1 MKTWGF
7 AQRDLYNLFEAGV
20 LGTLSDGELLERF
33 VARRDEAAFEAIV
46 RRHGPMVLG
55 VCRRVLGDHHDAED
69 AFQAVFLVLARKAG
83 SVRPGSM
90 LPNWLHGVAHQVAIK
105 ARAIIGRRKLR
116 ERQVTAMPE
125 PSSVPSAPVDDLR
138 GLIDRELSRL
148 PDKYRAPVILCELEG
163 LGHKE
168 AALRLGWPV
177 GTVSG
182 RLSRARAILARRLTR
197 RGLALPGGML
207 AVALG
212 EEAASAAVP
221 ASLIHRTI
229 QAALPFALGQSTA
242 AGVIPVAVA
251 SLSNRIL
258 GGMMRTKLIA
268 TAAVLLAV
276 GTLLLGGVAG
286 RRILAGHAARGMF
299 RPIASALGVT
309 DDPASTDAKLIQ
321 GTWQGVEIG
330 QSGTQAPAREA
341 RNNVL
346 IFEGEELVM
355 RSMDGPMD
363 PMGRARFKLDPRQTP
378 AAIDIT
384 PLDGPERGQ
393 TLPGIYKI
401 EKNRLMIY
409 VCPGEPGK
417 IPRQRPSGFSTR
429 DGDGVHFL
437 VLERVGP
444 KGPVDPGPSDPTLAT
459 YEVIR
464 RDYDRAWMAFIRGQQ
479 GRRAREQPKPE
490 DFAARCLKL
499 AQEKPGTRE
508 EVFALCWAAVNAP
521 ASEPGK
527 KAFAILEGGRLAH
540 ADSVE
545 LSQALETSR
554 HRPFLP
560 ETPEGPPPSPIAPL
574 VLRRAERNLDDPV
587 SAELLTWVCRN
598 THVGGSP
605 EPARMF
611 ARAADLIAARFPDS
625 PKIADFCDNLGNLHG
640 GNPPWAPRYERHLR
654 TILDR
659 NRDPWVRCTAMIA
672 LASIVW
678 RAGPARQDEA
688 VKLYESFI
696 QQFQHPSDPRTRDAQ
711 ADRVRQAREELKKIR
726 DHQRGR
732 RRIGRPADDRSS
744 MTAQN
749 QSDLSTTLINGSPR
763 TNRPTF
769 STSVARCRPAMTG
782 E

>member
-1 MKTWGF
+1 
-7 AQRDLYNLFEAGV
+7 
-20 LGTLSDGELLERF
+20 
-33 VARRDEAAFEAIV
+33 
-46 RRHGPMVLG
+46 
-55 VCRRVLGDHHDAED
+55 
-69 AFQAVFLVLARKAG
+69 
-83 SVRPGSM
+83 
-90 LPNWLHGVAHQVAIK
+90 
-105 ARAIIGRRKLR
+105 
-116 ERQVTAMPE
+116 MPE
-125 PSSVPSAPVDDLR
+125 PATVPSAPADDLR

-148 PDKYRAPVILCELEG
+148 PDKYRAPVILCDLEG

-168 AALRLGWPV
+168 AAVRLGWPV

-242 AGVIPVAVA
+242 AGIIPVAVA

-286 RRILAGHAARGMF
+286 RRILAGRAARGMF

-355 RSMDGPMD
+355 RSIDGPMD
-363 PMGRARFKLDPRQTP
+363 PMGRARFKLDTRETP

-417 IPRQRPSGFSTR
+417 IPRQRPSGFSTK

-490 DFAARCLKL
+490 DFAAHCLKL

-508 EVFALCWAAVNAP
+508 EVFALCWAVANAP

-527 KAFAILEGGRLAH
+527 KALAILDGGGLAR
-540 ADSVE
+540 ADSVD
-545 LSQALETSR
+545 LSQALETSKSR
-554 HRPFLP
+554 SFLP
-560 ETPEGPPPSPIAPL
+560 ETPGGPPPSPLAPL
-574 VLRRAERNLDDPV
+574 VLQRAERRLDDPV

-598 THVGGSP
+598 TPVGGSS
-605 EPARMF
+605 EAARMF

-672 LASIVW
+672 LASIVG

-696 QQFQHPSDPRTRDAQ
+696 QQFQHPSDPRTRDGAGGQ
-711 ADRVRQAREELKKIR
+711 GPAGEGGTPEDPGPSAGTCPPSAAR
-726 DHQRGR
+726 H
-732 RRIGRPADDRSS
+732 RP

-749 QSDLSTTLINGSPR
+749 QSDLSTTLISGSPR

-769 STSVARCRPAMTG
+769 STSVARCRAGDHRRIAGGVRGEDHVGEVPERMIGGQRLDLEDVERRPGEPAGAEGVDQVVEHDDRAPADVDQVAGRPQVGQRLRVEQAGGLGRLGRGDDDEVAPAEQLGQLVDAHRPTRRPPAA
-782 E
+782 